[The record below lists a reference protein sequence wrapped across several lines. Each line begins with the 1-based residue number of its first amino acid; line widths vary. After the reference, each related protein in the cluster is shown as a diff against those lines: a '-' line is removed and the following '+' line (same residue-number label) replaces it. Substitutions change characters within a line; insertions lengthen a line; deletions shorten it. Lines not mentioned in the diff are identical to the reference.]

1 MFRIFILFFIIVSWE
16 LLSKHN
22 IINSFIFSSPSK
34 ILNCIIELI
43 KNNNLFIHISVTLK
57 ETIIAFCL
65 SILISFLISIIFYKL
80 PILFNLVD
88 PFLTMFNS
96 MPKVALGPLI
106 IILFGA
112 KENSI
117 IIMALSITLIINILS
132 TYNSFQNVDPYLDRY
147 LDTLNVSKYKK
158 LKLLVIPSAYRS
170 IISNLKINIS
180 MTLIGVIMGEFL
192 VSKNGLGYLII
203 YGTQVF
209 NLTLVMSSIVILM
222 MISYLIYMLIS
233 LVEKLLKKS

>member
-1 MFRIFILFFIIVSWE
+1 
-16 LLSKHN
+16 
-22 IINSFIFSSPSK
+22 
-34 ILNCIIELI
+34 
-43 KNNNLFIHISVTLK
+43 
-57 ETIIAFCL
+57 
-65 SILISFLISIIFYKL
+65 
-80 PILFNLVD
+80 
-88 PFLTMFNS
+88 MFNS

-222 MISYLIYMLIS
+222 MISYLIYILIS

>member
-1 MFRIFILFFIIVSWE
+1 
-16 LLSKHN
+16 
-22 IINSFIFSSPSK
+22 
-34 ILNCIIELI
+34 
-43 KNNNLFIHISVTLK
+43 
-57 ETIIAFCL
+57 
-65 SILISFLISIIFYKL
+65 
-80 PILFNLVD
+80 
-88 PFLTMFNS
+88 MFNS